1 MRGVSG
7 SLSTSSGKDESA
19 GVLDTCDRSDSDV
32 GLMCQKIG
40 KEYTRKIQNR
50 SRKIDY
56 FTEQSMK
63 NAQRHLTSVELQVR
77 ECRIKHLQKFQQT
90 ILEEI
95 ENFEKDSKALKQME
109 KEFTNFW
116 SQQTQVM
123 GVYHG
128 NEQKRIHC
136 LKASF
141 EKNVS
146 HCTDFE
152 GKIFT
157 SEMHVMK
164 GDMKNVQESLLKKMH
179 EEDLLSVRRGLESL
193 FMAGAGPF

>member
-1 MRGVSG
+1 M
-7 SLSTSSGKDESA
+7 
-19 GVLDTCDRSDSDV
+19 
-32 GLMCQKIG
+32 
-40 KEYTRKIQNR
+40 
-50 SRKIDY
+50 DY
-56 FTEQSMK
+56 FTEQSVK
-63 NAQRHLTSVELQVR
+63 SAQKHLTTVEVQAQQYR
-77 ECRIKHLQKFQQT
+77 MKHLEKFQQT

-116 SQQTQVM
+116 SQQTQVLS
-123 GVYHG
+123 VYHS

-146 HCTDFE
+146 HCTNFE

-164 GDMKNVQESLLKKMH
+164 EDMKNVQELLLKKMH

-193 FMAGAGPF
+193 FMAGSGPF